1 MSMSLAMFS
10 SLLAILACKD
20 SPMNA
25 TAIPS
30 GVYAAPGGEEF
41 VNVSSEHM
49 RFHIVLSGQ
58 YAGQVLDR
66 EYKYR
71 VLKSGQVQL
80 YPVRDADAVFG
91 IGQYRWF
98 WTGEALDQR
107 DGSGDVPLQT
117 FVLTTP

>member
-1 MSMSLAMFS
+1 MSLPIFS

-20 SPMNA
+20 TPMNV
-25 TAIPS
+25 TVIPS

-58 YAGQVLDR
+58 YAGQILDR
-66 EYKYR
+66 EYQYR
-71 VLKSGQVQL
+71 VLKSGQIHL
-80 YPVRDADAVFG
+80 HPVREADAVFG

-98 WTGEALDQR
+98 WTGEALNQM
-107 DGSGDVPLQT
+107 DGSGDVMLQT
-117 FVLTTP
+117 FSLTPP